1 MSLKNKLNRLKPH
14 LSANKDPLRQVEENG
29 ETARDVPFL
38 DEWAKAGVNVYHFDG
53 QYCLIREVAYPL
65 SHQHGKYRF
74 SDFIEATAIWEK
86 TRIGHPLS
94 SAGHSP
100 EELFFFDTETTGLGG
115 GAGNTIFLLGYASV
129 MGNSLVL
136 RQHILPNPGAEVPL
150 YQSFLES
157 IDYRTLVTYNGKSFD
172 WPQVKTRHTLVRDNV
187 PKLPHFGHFD
197 LYHAARRLW
206 KHRLER
212 LKLSVVEKEV
222 LGVERVDDI
231 PGFLAPMIYFDFVES
246 GRPEGMLGIMK
257 HNELDIL
264 SLVTLYAHLT
274 FQICG
279 VDEGRTNRE
288 AFEVGKWFSA
298 VGNHD
303 EATKAFANLIE
314 GKSEEAD
321 RSRLAL
327 AYTQKKE
334 RNWKGAL
341 ELFSSLAQSAD
352 RSLAIEGC
360 IEAAKILE
368 HREKNFRNGLEF
380 CRKAISLFG
389 ENEIRLSTGKAL
401 IEELRHREARLVRK
415 CGGTASQDS
424 KGH

>member
-14 LSANKDPLRQVEENG
+14 LSTGKDAPSPEKEKEAKAQEI
-29 ETARDVPFL
+29 PFA
-38 DEWAKAGVNVYHFDG
+38 DEWAKAGVKPYYFDG
-53 QYCLIREVAYPL
+53 QYCLIREAAYPL
-65 SHQHGKYRF
+65 SHRHGKYRF
-74 SDFIEATAIWEK
+74 CDFVEAAVLWDETGIH
-86 TRIGHPLS
+86 HPLS

-100 EELFFFDTETTGLGG
+100 GELFFFDTETTGLGG
-115 GAGNTIFLLGYASV
+115 GAGNTIFLLGYAFIK
-129 MGNSLVL
+129 GDNLLV

-150 YQSFLES
+150 YQSFLEN

-172 WPQVKTRHTLVRDNV
+172 WPQVKTRHTLVRDHV
-187 PKLPHFGHFD
+187 PKLPQFGHFD

-206 KHRLER
+206 KHKLER

-246 GRPEGMLGIMK
+246 RRPEGMLGILR

-279 VDEGRTNRE
+279 VDKGRTNRE
-288 AFEVGKWFSA
+288 AFEVGKWFSS
-298 VGNHD
+298 VGNHG
-303 EATKAFANLIE
+303 EAAKAFTALIE
-314 GKSEEAD
+314 GTDEEAD

-327 AYTQKKE
+327 GHALKKDFNWE
-334 RNWKGAL
+334 RAL
-341 ELFSSLAQSAD
+341 ELFCSVACSKDS
-352 RSLAIEGC
+352 SLAIEGC

-368 HREKNFRNGLEF
+368 HRKKDYAEALGLCKN
-380 CRKAISLFG
+380 AISLIG
-389 ENEIRLSTGKAL
+389 EEEVKLTSGKAT
-401 IEELRHREARLVRK
+401 IEELIHREARLARK
-415 CGGTASQDS
+415 SLAASSNQ
-424 KGH
+424 